1 MMCSVLT
8 LSIGN
13 NQRMVAPS
21 LARSSSRSRVCS
33 QSLFGKVCEALWQ
46 AGDFIKDD
54 EPQDNR
60 VICQMNDSIPEV
72 IEAMRACVKE
82 DRCIQDFLC

>member
-82 DRCIQDFLC
+82 DRCIQAFLC